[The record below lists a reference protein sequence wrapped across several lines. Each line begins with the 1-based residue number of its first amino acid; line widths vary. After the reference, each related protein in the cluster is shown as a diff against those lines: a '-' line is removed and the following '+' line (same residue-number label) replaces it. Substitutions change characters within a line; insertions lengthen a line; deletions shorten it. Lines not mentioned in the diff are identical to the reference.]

1 MLILT
6 DHLPAIDTASEYT
19 YYHNEGKCHM
29 KKNILSGIEQNPVIA
44 AIRDEADVRE
54 AILSPVSTIFLLH
67 ADIFNIQAMVST
79 IKEAGKTVIIHID
92 FLDGIGRDNRAMD
105 YICEVIR
112 PHGIIST
119 KNSMVRYAIEK
130 GLFTIQRFFLI
141 DSLSYENSVKTAL
154 ASNPD
159 MIEVMPGIMP
169 DIINRIAQQ
178 VPMPVIAGGLIESKE
193 AVMGILKAGAIA
205 ASTGKKK
212 LWKL

>member
-1 MLILT
+1 
-6 DHLPAIDTASEYT
+6 
-19 YYHNEGKCHM
+19 M
-29 KKNILSGIEQNPVIA
+29 KKDILSGIEQNPVIA
-44 AIRDEADVRE
+44 AIRDEADIQE

-67 ADIFNIQAMVST
+67 ADIFNIQATVNT

-119 KNSMVRYAIEK
+119 KNSMVRYAMEK

-141 DSLSYENSVKTAL
+141 DSLSYDSSVKTAL
-154 ASNPD
+154 ASSPD

-169 DIINRIAQQ
+169 NIINRIAHQ

-193 AVMGILKAGAIA
+193 TVMSILNAGAIA
-205 ASTGKKK
+205 VSTGKKD
-212 LWKL
+212 LWQL

>member
-1 MLILT
+1 
-6 DHLPAIDTASEYT
+6 
-19 YYHNEGKCHM
+19 M
-29 KKNILSGIEQNPVIA
+29 KKGILSGIEQNPIIA
-44 AIRDEADVRE
+44 AIRNEGDIRE

-67 ADIFNIQAMVST
+67 ADIFNIQAMVNT
-79 IKEAGKTVIIHID
+79 IKETGKTVIIHID
-92 FLDGIGRDNRAMD
+92 FLDGIGRDNRAID
-105 YICEVIR
+105 YICEVIK

-119 KNSMVRYAIEK
+119 KNSAIRYAMEK

-169 DIINRIAQQ
+169 NIINRITRQ

-193 AVMGILKAGAIA
+193 TVTDILKAGAIA
-205 ASTGKKK
+205 VSTGKKD
-212 LWKL
+212 LWLL